1 MNNHETAH
9 VRKLIEACEYQRL
22 QWIEKGLRSPE
33 SDLPTE
39 DFNEVFNM
47 IEKQLKDLH
56 EHLDVIE
63 EKNRQIQEELGDD
76 WRNELI
82 LCKNHHSTF
91 DRNLFKFDEDN
102 FSIIEIENGLNITKT
117 NLKTLTG
124 LQPHQDAFKYR
135 YNS

>member
-9 VRKLIEACEYQRL
+9 VRKLIEACEHQRL

-76 WRNELI
+76 W
-82 LCKNHHSTF
+82 
-91 DRNLFKFDEDN
+91 
-102 FSIIEIENGLNITKT
+102 
-117 NLKTLTG
+117 LKEKE
-124 LQPHQDAFKYR
+124 Q
-135 YNS
+135 